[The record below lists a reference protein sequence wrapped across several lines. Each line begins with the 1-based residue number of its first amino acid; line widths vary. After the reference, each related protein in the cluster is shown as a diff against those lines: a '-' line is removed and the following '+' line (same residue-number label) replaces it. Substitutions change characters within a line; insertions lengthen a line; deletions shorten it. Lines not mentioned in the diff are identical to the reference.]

1 MDGLNIGPTLNS
13 KKLYRMLNPE
23 ERLLYE
29 EILEDIGK
37 NQDFY
42 TTSSPEEI
50 TDHLIN
56 KCDFPSEKIYNLFKK
71 INSSSREWSLNDRL

>member
-50 TDHLIN
+50 TDH
-56 KCDFPSEKIYNLFKK
+56 
-71 INSSSREWSLNDRL
+71 